1 MTMQIR
7 KAERR
12 KAKLRLGIVGAS
24 GSGKTYTALLL
35 ALGLGGKIGLIDTE
49 HGSGELYADLG
60 NYDVISLQAPYEAQ
74 KYLDAIKAFET
85 AKYDVIIID
94 SLTHAWAGEGGLL
107 DKQGSLEASGRYKNS
122 FATWRDITP
131 LHNKLIEAMLKSPA
145 HIIGTMR
152 SKQEY
157 VLEQNDKGKA
167 IPRKVG
173 MAPVQRDGMDYEFTV
188 VFDLSDTHYAKT
200 SKDRTGLFDSK
211 NFIPG
216 VETGKMLAAWLN
228 SGADALPPPAKP
240 SPADQLN
247 DEIPEF
253 TTPAVV
259 DIEDQ
264 AKAYAEFIKGA
275 LTIEEF
281 EHEILQHAELMA
293 KLAMQKP
300 AYHTRLLELIVQKRA
315 DFLRPAPSPRK
326 KKAVKPID
334 DNGELNDPLPES
346 MQPEKSQAEQL
357 TEQLKGAA

>member
-49 HGSGELYADLG
+49 NGSGELYADLG
-60 NYDVISLQAPYEAQ
+60 GYDVITLHAPYEAQ
-74 KYLDAIKAFET
+74 KYFDAIKAFEN

-107 DKQGSLEASGRYKNS
+107 EKQGTLESSGRYKNS

-131 LHNKLIEAMLKSPA
+131 LHNKLIEAMLKSPS

-157 VLEQNDKGKA
+157 VLEKDDKGRSV
-167 IPRKVG
+167 PRKVG
-173 MAPVQRDGMDYEFTV
+173 MAPVQREGMDYEFTV
-188 VFDLSDTHYAKT
+188 VFDLSDTHYAKA
-200 SKDRTGLFDSK
+200 SKDRTSMFDNKLFVPS
-211 NFIPG
+211 
-216 VETGKMLAAWLN
+216 VETGKQLAAWLN
-228 SGADALPPPAKP
+228 SGAEALPVKSAIEEK
-240 SPADQLN
+240 LG

-253 TTPAVV
+253 PKQEPSLADLSKT
-259 DIEDQ
+259 
-264 AKAYAEFIKGA
+264 YAEVINAAASIG
-275 LTIEEF
+275 EF
-281 EHEILQHAELMA
+281 DAEILAHA
-293 KLAMQKP
+293 KLMDRMAQEQPAWHEKMLKLISNKRTALEKPKRVRKARKSDEAM
-300 AYHTRLLELIVQKRA
+300 
-315 DFLRPAPSPRK
+315 
-326 KKAVKPID
+326 ID
-334 DNGELNDPLPES
+334 NELNDPLPDD

-357 TEQLKGAA
+357 TEKLQQESA